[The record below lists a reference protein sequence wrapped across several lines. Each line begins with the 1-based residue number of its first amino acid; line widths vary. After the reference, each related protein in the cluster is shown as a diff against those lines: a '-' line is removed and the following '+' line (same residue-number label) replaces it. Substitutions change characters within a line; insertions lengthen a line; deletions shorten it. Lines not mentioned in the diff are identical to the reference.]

1 MGGNGKGGNNRR
13 NFHQKEKDRWGK
25 EGKKKGGDNA
35 RSDKPKGSMAGR
47 PKWVPPT
54 VSAEPIPVPDCPY
67 CGKPIRDLS
76 LALTDRRSGEAVHF
90 DCALGR
96 LKENETLERGEAITY
111 IGRGR
116 FGVVRFANPNDPR
129 GFTIKKIFEWE
140 DSASMSLENRV
151 EWRKALADRYS
162 IT

>member
-1 MGGNGKGGNNRR
+1 
-13 NFHQKEKDRWGK
+13 
-25 EGKKKGGDNA
+25 
-35 RSDKPKGSMAGR
+35 MAGR
-47 PKWVPPT
+47 PKWVPPA
-54 VSAEPIPVPDCPY
+54 VPVEPIPVPECPY

-96 LKENETLERGEAITY
+96 LTENETLERGETISY
-111 IGRGR
+111 IGGGR
-116 FGVVRFANPNDPR
+116 FGVVRFANPNDSR
-129 GFTIKKIFEWE
+129 GFSIKKIFEWE
-140 DSASMSLENRV
+140 DSASMPLENRS